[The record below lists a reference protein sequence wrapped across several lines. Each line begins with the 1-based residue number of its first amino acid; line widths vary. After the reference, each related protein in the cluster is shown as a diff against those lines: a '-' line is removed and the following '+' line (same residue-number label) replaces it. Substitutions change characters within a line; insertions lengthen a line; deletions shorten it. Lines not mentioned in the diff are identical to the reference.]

1 MSLHEESPYDLRNE
15 KDASPD
21 FDIEKGVAQDHVSR
35 FLFDRVHCTMY

>member
-1 MSLHEESPYDLRNE
+1 MSLHEESPEYILRNE

-35 FLFDRVHCTMY
+35 FSFTTLIVQ